1 MSPPAFVLGFAD
13 PDPQIAGLAWSL
25 GGRAGA
31 LLAIRGEAHTGAAEV
46 SYGPDGARVEA
57 RIGEIE
63 LSVEIAPGAGHDLG
77 GEEAPA
83 GGPTA
88 VVGRAEVSAS
98 GPGVEEKASCWAV
111 LTAWEGDPAEGAS
124 LIRHLALPA
133 AGEGTIVLIATRPEG
148 AGDHAAEHVSAW
160 MIDPKEGATP
170 FVEALLS
177 TQYDGEGMP
186 TRTGLELWPEDP
198 DAHALRAA
206 GSRPLAAPAA
216 NGVRAALLHTSA
228 DGTTGVGGYLI
239 AEASR

>member
-13 PDPQIAGLAWSL
+13 SDPQIAGLAWSL
-25 GGRAGA
+25 GGRGGA
-31 LLAIRGEAHTGAAEV
+31 LLAIRGAAHKGATEA
-46 SYGPDGARVEA
+46 SYDPDGARVEA
-57 RIGEIE
+57 QIGEIG
-63 LSVEIAPGAGHDLG
+63 LSAEIAPGAEHNLG
-77 GEEAPA
+77 GEGSPP
-83 GGPTA
+83 GHPTA
-88 VVGRAEVSAS
+88 VVARAEVSAS
-98 GPGVEEKASCWAV
+98 GPGVEEKASCRAV
-111 LTAWEGDPAEGAS
+111 LTTWEGDPAQGAS
-124 LIRHLALPA
+124 LVRHLALPA

-148 AGDHAAEHVSAW
+148 ASDHAAERVSAW

-206 GSRPLAAPAA
+206 GSRPVAAPAS
-216 NGVRAALLHTSA
+216 NGVRAALMHTSA